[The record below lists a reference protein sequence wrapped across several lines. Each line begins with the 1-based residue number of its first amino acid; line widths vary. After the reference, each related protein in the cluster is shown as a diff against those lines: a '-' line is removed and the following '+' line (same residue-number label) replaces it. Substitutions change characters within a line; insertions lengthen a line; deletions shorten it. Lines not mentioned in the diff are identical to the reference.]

1 MTPWLVYPNTYQ
13 TEAVVLILQLWNN
26 ISRVTQGG
34 LHKVQL
40 AVVRCDCCSSC
51 AAVRPLTAG
60 YCAPATAHRCRRA
73 PPGRDGWKTTSC
85 RITPNFFLRT
95 SYINAS
101 FDPFSSLPVMQ
112 VLGRYFY
119 GIDATFL
126 MQFVTF
132 QYYLTHFFSY
142 C

>member
-26 ISRVTQGG
+26 ISRVTQSG

-60 YCAPATAHRCRRA
+60 YCAPGPAGSRRVGTG
-73 PPGRDGWKTTSC
+73 GRRHLAELHQTV
-85 RITPNFFLRT
+85 FFLRT

-101 FDPFSSLPVMQ
+101 FDPFSPLAVRQ